1 MKRIVEKLN
10 KINDYNFNYNCSYLN
25 VSETSNDIYQR
36 DFLKSFNIHNGIFEL
51 NHINNTV
58 SQLFD
63 AIKDDMKIVELLNI
77 IKDKYHVSD
86 MEMAFMMC
94 FSYDFFERTH
104 QILGEYIKG
113 NKPNELIDEMISQC
127 KE

>member
-1 MKRIVEKLN
+1 
-10 KINDYNFNYNCSYLN
+10 
-25 VSETSNDIYQR
+25 
-36 DFLKSFNIHNGIFEL
+36 
-51 NHINNTV
+51 
-58 SQLFD
+58 
-63 AIKDDMKIVELLNI
+63 MKIVELLNI

-104 QILGEYIKG
+104 KILCEYIKG